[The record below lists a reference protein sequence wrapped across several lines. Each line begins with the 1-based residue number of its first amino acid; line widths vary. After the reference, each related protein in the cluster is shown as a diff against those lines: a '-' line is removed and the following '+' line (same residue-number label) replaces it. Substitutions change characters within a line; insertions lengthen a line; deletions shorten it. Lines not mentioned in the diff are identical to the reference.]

1 MTDASS
7 RPGRPWGFTAAAFRE
22 NRVNVGCRFSRQL
35 RPLFF
40 VKVFV
45 ISRLMSGS
53 AAVLTCR
60 RLGFPGTMTEQQ
72 SPPEQM
78 ATGEGAGERGGNYKV
93 PWGQLVTDGLGV
105 MLEVTVTL
113 VPVSERCRLYWG
125 NEQPPAVPAQ
135 QLENSAPR
143 PPSCRG
149 RGRRLPLGG
158 FAAARQQEMLVG
170 AKYVCP
176 PAWRA
181 AVQRFD
187 LADKAPRHGGDR
199 LRVRAVELPGRFL
212 GHRSYA
218 RALVGGESVAG
229 AAMAAALPAAREAG
243 QLLARAH
250 PANGVTRCQELGLLI
265 ALGWKGSPE
274 DPSLHTPR
282 HSVSALV
289 LGTRVSAGTPLGQGL
304 GCAWLLSHP
313 PVPRLCRAPAA
324 SCSSAPKLCPGAGW
338 SREMV
343 RSLHLAGFRGKRR
356 KMGLGQVRPG
366 RQMGLEEQREGKDR
380 TGPRWGQESTGP
392 GGLSTNPL
400 RLRCCV

>member
-22 NRVNVGCRFSRQL
+22 NRVNVGCRLSRQL

-45 ISRLMSGS
+45 ISRLMSRS

-125 NEQPPAVPAQ
+125 NERPPAVPAQ

-149 RGRRLPLGG
+149 RGRRLP
-158 FAAARQQEMLVG
+158 
-170 AKYVCP
+170 
-176 PAWRA
+176 
-181 AVQRFD
+181 
-187 LADKAPRHGGDR
+187 
-199 LRVRAVELPGRFL
+199 
-212 GHRSYA
+212 
-218 RALVGGESVAG
+218 
-229 AAMAAALPAAREAG
+229 
-243 QLLARAH
+243 
-250 PANGVTRCQELGLLI
+250 
-265 ALGWKGSPE
+265 
-274 DPSLHTPR
+274 
-282 HSVSALV
+282 
-289 LGTRVSAGTPLGQGL
+289 
-304 GCAWLLSHP
+304 
-313 PVPRLCRAPAA
+313 
-324 SCSSAPKLCPGAGW
+324 
-338 SREMV
+338 
-343 RSLHLAGFRGKRR
+343 
-356 KMGLGQVRPG
+356 
-366 RQMGLEEQREGKDR
+366 
-380 TGPRWGQESTGP
+380 P
-392 GGLSTNPL
+392 GGLLLPGSRRCWWLPSTCARRPGV
-400 RLRCCV
+400 RLRSGLIPQIKPPVTAGTGCGCERWNSPGGF